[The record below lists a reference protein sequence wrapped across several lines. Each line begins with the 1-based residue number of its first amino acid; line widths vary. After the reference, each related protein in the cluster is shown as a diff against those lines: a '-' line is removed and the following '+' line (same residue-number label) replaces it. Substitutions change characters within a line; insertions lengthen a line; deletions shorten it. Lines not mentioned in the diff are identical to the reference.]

1 MTAVLRRSLATGR
14 SAACVLGLAVT
25 LGLSGCA
32 GGLGS
37 VDVAAT
43 HDLPVD
49 RGLALSSINAFRA
62 ENGLPALR
70 YNSTLDKVAERQAR
84 AMAAQG
90 DLSHTVDGQLPDR
103 VRAYGYDVYAAAEN
117 LGWNYR
123 SVPAVMDGWK
133 NSSGHRKNLLNP
145 RVREV
150 GFAAAA
156 GPNGE
161 PYWALVMGAAE

>member
-1 MTAVLRRSLATGR
+1 MTAVHRRWAPRRRLA
-14 SAACVLGLAVT
+14 AAALALSLGLA
-25 LGLSGCA
+25 GCA

-37 VDVAAT
+37 VNVAAT
-43 HDLPVD
+43 RDVPVD
-49 RGLALSSINAFRA
+49 RNLALTSINGFRA
-62 ENGLPALR
+62 ENGLPMLR
-70 YNSTLDKVAERQAR
+70 FNPVLDQVAERQAR
-84 AMAAQG
+84 AMAARG

-161 PYWALVMGAAE
+161 PYWALIMGAAE